1 MGAQFDIWLIDPAGD
16 TNVPLITHPRSDEG
30 PAWAPNARKLVFSS
44 RRRGRAD
51 LYSVDL
57 NGSNLRR
64 LTQGAGENTSPAWG
78 PFKR

>member
-1 MGAQFDIWLIDPAGD
+1 MS
-16 TNVPLITHPRSDEG
+16 HPRSDES
-30 PAWAPNARKLVFSS
+30 PSWAPNGKKLVFSS
-44 RRRGRAD
+44 RRRGRSD
-51 LYSVDL
+51 LYSIDI